1 MGNQSSFMNKTLQN
15 AFISRSKQRNLFLKN
30 KTKEYGNT
38 YVKQRKLYVTL
49 LQKSKREFLGSL
61 KETDLS
67 DNKKFWDVIKLL
79 LSNKVVSNE
88 NVTLLEV
95 GNIVEN
101 DENTASVLNN
111 IITTQGIPQYS
122 ETEPMSH
129 KIGDLLMKEIV

>member
-1 MGNQSSFMNKTLQN
+1 M
-15 AFISRSKQRNLFLKN
+15 
-30 KTKEYGNT
+30 
-38 YVKQRKLYVTL
+38 
-49 LQKSKREFLGSL
+49 QKSKREFLGSL

-67 DNKKFWDVIKLL
+67 NNKTFWDVIKLL

-88 NVTLLEV
+88 KVTLLEV
-95 GNIVEN
+95 VNIVEN
-101 DENTASVLNN
+101 DKNTASVLNN

>member
-15 AFISRSKQRNLFLKN
+15 AFISRYKQRNLFLKN

-38 YVKQRKLYVTL
+38 YVKQKKLYVTL

-67 DNKKFWDVIKLL
+67 NNKKFWDVIKLL

-88 NVTLLEV
+88 KVTLLEV